1 MNTIMNALRHIRYTI
16 PERLL
21 SQAFLSN
28 RYYHNLSPR
37 SVESVIEQVVIDGRV
52 RPDISMNTGVEF
64 TIPLSTVPYKLID
77 NWNKVYMVPKE
88 LTQGRSITSVLSVG
102 YGINNMVA
110 PNAMP
115 VLGGSQPAGAANSV
129 VNGVSNVQIASS
141 AQAWMIG
148 ENVVAVRDLYNSSP
162 YVFLRC
168 WVDFDK
174 ELSNINPRSHHE
186 FFKLVEL
193 ATKAKI
199 YNDLVLEQDY
209 AFIHAGQELGVLR
222 DLLNSYSG
230 ANEEYQTFLHTDW
243 RKVALMND
251 PEQHRRFIGHIFPP
265 LI

>member
-1 MNTIMNALRHIRYTI
+1 MNTILNTLRHIRFSI

-21 SQAFLSN
+21 SQTFLAN

-37 SVESVIEQVVIDGRV
+37 SVDSVIEQTVIDGRV
-52 RPDISMNTGVEF
+52 RPDISVGTGVEF

-102 YGINNMVA
+102 YGINNLVA
-110 PNAMP
+110 PAAMP
-115 VLGGSQPAGAANSV
+115 VMGGSQPAGAANSLI
-129 VNGVSNVQIASS
+129 NGVSAVNIASS
-141 AQAWMIG
+141 AQAWIIG
-148 ENVVAVRDLYNSSP
+148 ENTVAVRDLYNASP

-168 WVDFDK
+168 WVDFDR
-174 ELSNINPRSHHE
+174 ELSNINPRSHIE
-186 FFKLVEL
+186 FFKLAEL

-222 DLLNSYSG
+222 DLINGYST
-230 ANEEYQTFLHTDW
+230 ANEEYLTFLNTDW

-251 PEQHRRFIGHIFPP
+251 PEQHRRFLGHIFPP